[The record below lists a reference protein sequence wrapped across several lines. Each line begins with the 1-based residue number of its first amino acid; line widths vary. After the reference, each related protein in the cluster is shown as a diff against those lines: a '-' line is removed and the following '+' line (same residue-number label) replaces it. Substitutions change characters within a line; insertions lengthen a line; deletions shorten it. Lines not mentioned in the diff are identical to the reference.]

1 MMQSELFVDLQ
12 SEKQKAFHFPTFAG
26 RFLHLK
32 VAYEDIVFGLLG
44 LMLVVLASF
53 CLGVERGKQIDGR
66 SSAAVSV
73 SSPVAARPAVVE
85 QSADLSEGVIAAADV
100 QMRRPAPVIPAPAV
114 VPAPSAAGQKGKNT
128 YAIQLASYAGNQSAQ
143 SEVQRLQR
151 KGVQALV
158 VKQNKYF
165 ELRAVGFASR
175 IDAEKALL
183 TLKKIYRDA
192 FIKQPS
198 VS

>member
-1 MMQSELFVDLQ
+1 MQSELFVDLH
-12 SEKQKAFHFPTFAG
+12 SEKKKSFHFPTFAG

-53 CLGVERGKQIDGR
+53 CLGIERGKQLDDK
-66 SSAAVSV
+66 SSAQVSLFR
-73 SSPVAARPAVVE
+73 PLAARPAVSE
-85 QSADLSEGVIAAADV
+85 PAADLSEGIIAAADV

-114 VPAPSAAGQKGKNT
+114 AQAPAARQSGRGI

-158 VKQNKYF
+158 VKQSKYF
-165 ELRAVGFASR
+165 ELRAVGFESR

-183 TLKKIYRDA
+183 MLKKIYRDA

>member
-1 MMQSELFVDLQ
+1 MQSELFVDLQ
-12 SEKQKAFHFPTFAG
+12 SEKQKSFHFPTFAG

-53 CLGVERGKQIDGR
+53 CLGVERGKQLDGG
-66 SSAAVSV
+66 SSVAVSV
-73 SSPVAARPAVVE
+73 SSPAFARPAV
-85 QSADLSEGVIAAADV
+85 SGPAADLSEGIIVAADV

-114 VPAPSAAGQKGKNT
+114 MPSVPLAGQSGRSV

-158 VKQNKYF
+158 VKQSKYF
-165 ELRAVGFASR
+165 ELRAVGFESR

>member
-1 MMQSELFVDLQ
+1 V
-12 SEKQKAFHFPTFAG
+12 
-26 RFLHLK
+26 
-32 VAYEDIVFGLLG
+32 IV
-44 LMLVVLASF
+44 
-53 CLGVERGKQIDGR
+53 
-66 SSAAVSV
+66 
-73 SSPVAARPAVVE
+73 
-85 QSADLSEGVIAAADV
+85 AADV
-100 QMRRPAPVIPAPAV
+100 QMRRPAPVIPAPPV
-114 VPAPSAAGQKGKNT
+114 VAPAPVSSRGV

-165 ELRAVGFASR
+165 ELRAVGFQSR
-175 IDAEKALL
+175 VDAEKALL
-183 TLKKIYRDA
+183 TLKKVYRDA